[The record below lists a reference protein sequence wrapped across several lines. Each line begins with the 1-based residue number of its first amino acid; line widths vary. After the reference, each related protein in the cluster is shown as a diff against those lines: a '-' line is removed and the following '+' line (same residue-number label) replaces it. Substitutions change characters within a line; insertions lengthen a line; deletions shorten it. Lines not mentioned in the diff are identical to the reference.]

1 MTDTS
6 IKEQIRTI
14 ERATEN
20 AVKSKDNALKF
31 LRESGIVTSP
41 SATPSVLPKKKK

>member
-14 ERATEN
+14 ERATQT
-20 AVKSKDNALKF
+20 AVKSKGAAIKF
-31 LRESGIVTSP
+31 LKESGIITPTS
-41 SATPSVLPKKKK
+41 TPSVPKKKK

>member
-14 ERATEN
+14 ERATQT
-20 AVKSKDNALKF
+20 AVKSKSAAIKF
-31 LRESGIVTSP
+31 LKESGIITLTS
-41 SATPSVLPKKKK
+41 TTSVPKKKK